1 MVSSPV
7 CSTLMPTLTR
17 LVLTLI
23 VLAGLGYATV
33 YALATFVEPAPREIT
48 VRVPME
54 GFGR

>member
-1 MVSSPV
+1 
-7 CSTLMPTLTR
+7 MPTLTR